1 MKPEQIIILSTCIL
15 MIIDTGLFH
24 YASMSQYFLFCASAI
39 LLFVFGLFQVLK
51 KSVFHVSTIELI
63 FFVYFLF
70 LMFKGFTTNNEQY
83 KLGYL
88 VGCYLLF
95 QGLTWLFKRNRL
107 SIAYIKDLYIL
118 LAFIESI
125 ICILQWFGIIE
136 SKITLF
142 KVSGTWES
150 PNVTAMFIALCSPLL
165 IEKIIHSEH
174 KFRRWLFAIFFI
186 ELLAL
191 LSINCR
197 TAYIGIAAS
206 TIIQCEL
213 YYRFFKKNSN
223 IHIKRFVAISITLSL
238 LIFLGLYGLYKMKQ
252 PSADGR
258 LFIWKTSIS
267 MITEHP
273 IKGYGYGLFEKEYN
287 QYQNIDIQNEKV
299 TKNERKNAHHIFVC
313 YNDFLEQAIEGG
325 IISAALYLSI
335 LLVALYQSSRQQNY
349 ISELIIGNVIW
360 MSTVNFI
367 IHATP
372 LMFMSLIF
380 LAYTATNNRQ
390 HTVSPKIWL
399 YTTAFTGIMV
409 SSLYIPELINKYHV
423 QRAIKKATDIQKT
436 NNVKALNILKR
447 QEANGGTSECFWRIY
462 GKYLLYNKDYEHA
475 QKVLKQA
482 LEYTSNPS
490 VQKDIN
496 RCNHNQAIKTIN

>member
-1 MKPEQIIILSTCIL
+1 MKPEQIIILSTSIL
-15 MIIDTGLFH
+15 MIVDTELFH

-39 LLFVFGLFQVLK
+39 LLFIFGLFQFLK
-51 KSVFHVSTIELI
+51 KTVFHVNTIELL

-70 LMFKGFTTNNEQY
+70 LMIRGFTTNNEQY

-107 SIAYIKDLYIL
+107 SIAHIKDLYIS

-125 ICILQWFGIIE
+125 ICALQWFGIIE
-136 SKITLF
+136 SKISLF

-150 PNVTAMFIALCSPLL
+150 PNVTAMFIALCFPLL
-165 IEKIIHSEH
+165 IEKITHSEH

-197 TAYIGIAAS
+197 TAYIGIAIS
-206 TIIQCEL
+206 IIVQCES
-213 YYRFFKKNSN
+213 YYRYFKKNSN
-223 IHIKRFVAISITLSL
+223 MHIKRLVAISIILSL

-267 MITEHP
+267 MITERP

-287 QYQNIDIQNEKV
+287 QHQNIDIQNEKV
-299 TKNERKNAHHIFVC
+299 TKNEQKNARHIFVC

-325 IISAALYLSI
+325 IISAALYFSI
-335 LLVALYQSSRQQNY
+335 LFAALYQSSRQQDS
-349 ISELIIGNVIW
+349 ISKLIIGNVIW

-372 LMFMSLIF
+372 LMFISLIF
-380 LAYTATNNRQ
+380 LAYTAANNRQ
-390 HTVSPKIWL
+390 HTVSSKIGF
-399 YTTAFTGIMV
+399 YTIAFTGIMV
-409 SSLYIPELINKYHV
+409 SLLYIPELINKYHV
-423 QRAIKKATDIQKT
+423 QRAIKEATDIQKT
-436 NNVKALNILKR
+436 NYVKALNILKE

-462 GKYLLYNKDYEHA
+462 GKYLLYNKDYVHA
-475 QKVLKQA
+475 QKALKQA

-496 RCNHNQAIKTIN
+496 RCNHNQAIKIIN